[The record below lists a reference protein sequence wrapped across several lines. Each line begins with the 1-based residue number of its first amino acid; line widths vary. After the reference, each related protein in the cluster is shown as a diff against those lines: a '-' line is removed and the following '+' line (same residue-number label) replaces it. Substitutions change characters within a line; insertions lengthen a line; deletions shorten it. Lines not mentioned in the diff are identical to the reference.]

1 MPRKKKANGQ
11 AGICP
16 SNLSQMQAAGRW
28 PPWSPS
34 YPSHP
39 LHPLPPR
46 SPWSLDFPASRKLK
60 QLKRQRSWPGRPDAA
75 FSTINYWPLTDS
87 RPCPAEEARGAG
99 SASASGMSFLA
110 RASARASVRAR
121 ATARALAAADES
133 FSKLNYM
140 LQASGGARNAHTHT
154 LTSFR
159 FVSFRGLA
167 RESVECE
174 PHANNADTCTFSR
187 ILGPSYVLAWPG
199 AGPSSRALLRYSL
212 HLRWTTLDT
221 GLCTGS
227 ISC

>member
-16 SNLSQMQAAGRW
+16 SNLSQMQAAGRLGLLRILRILCIRCLLGLLGLW
-28 PPWSPS
+28 I
-34 YPSHP
+34 
-39 LHPLPPR
+39 
-46 SPWSLDFPASRKLK
+46 FQQAGKLK